1 MSSLEEDVDPGSV
14 LSSGGVACDT
24 VAPAVDVRVL
34 KEVSLSAI
42 PLLSRAS
49 LSLCLT
55 VDEVWN
61 LKDWICWWDTGKH
74 SILLLLWHWAHCT
87 WDKPLFTLASLLS
100 LLFKLPLKFPGL
112 FKRMLSYRRRINT
125 LWNDNLQLRFRFSHW
140 LVLNFYLSSKRN
152 TPNHSPAPLPP
163 NHSPPPPPPYPSPPP
178 PPPLPPLTIFLFHWR
193 PCECLWTV

>member
-55 VDEVWN
+55 VDEV
-61 LKDWICWWDTGKH
+61 
-74 SILLLLWHWAHCT
+74 
-87 WDKPLFTLASLLS
+87 
-100 LLFKLPLKFPGL
+100 
-112 FKRMLSYRRRINT
+112 
-125 LWNDNLQLRFRFSHW
+125 
-140 LVLNFYLSSKRN
+140 
-152 TPNHSPAPLPP
+152 
-163 NHSPPPPPPYPSPPP
+163 
-178 PPPLPPLTIFLFHWR
+178 
-193 PCECLWTV
+193 